1 MNKKLTALVT
11 AGMLLLLSGCESM
24 YTEDPYTGER
34 QMRKSVKYGAI
45 AAATCAAGA
54 VIGSNDNK
62 TDKAAIG
69 AAACGAAGAGVGH
82 YFDVQE
88 AKLRERLRG
97 TGVSVYRNGEM
108 IQLVM
113 PGNITFATNSSD
125 INSGFYSVLDSVGL
139 VLKEFDK
146 TLIDVVGFTDSTGS
160 FEYNQ
165 ALSERRAIS
174 VADYLASQG
183 VFRNRLNPYGVGPR
197 NPIASNETAQGRA
210 QNRRVELSIRPAG

>member
-1 MNKKLTALVT
+1 MNRKLTALAT
-11 AGMLLLLSGCESM
+11 AGMLVLLAGCESM

-54 VIGSNDNK
+54 AIAADDHK

-88 AKLRERLRG
+88 AKLREQLRG
-97 TGVSVYRNGEM
+97 TGVSVYRNGDQ
-108 IQLVM
+108 IQLIM
-113 PGNITFATNSSD
+113 PGNITFATDSAD
-125 INSGFYSVLDSVGL
+125 INSGFYSTLDSVGL
-139 VLKEFDK
+139 VLKEYDR
-146 TLIDVVGFTDSTGS
+146 TAVDVIGFTDSTGS

-165 ALSERRAIS
+165 ALSERRARS
-174 VADYLASQG
+174 VADYLGSRG
-183 VFRNRLNPYGVGPR
+183 VLRSRLNSYGMGPR
-197 NPIASNETAQGRA
+197 NPRASNDTPQGRA
-210 QNRRVELSIRPAG
+210 QNRRVEINIRPMG